1 MKRILVLN
9 FFPAFYPPQS
19 GGELRYFNFY
29 NELSKVY
36 NITLLSPTYNH
47 HKFEIVE
54 FNKTFR
60 EYRIPKEDIHN
71 KLHLDID
78 QKRLA
83 PEVSALVCALST
95 KYPNNYH
102 KYYLT
107 LYKDADIIIHESP
120 YMLNY
125 DFFFG
130 VDKKPRIYNSYN
142 CESNLVR
149 QMWKGNYAE
158 EFISFIERLERRLA
172 ANADIIFTVSD
183 EEKEKFSAD
192 FNINP
197 DKIALAPNGID
208 PNDFRFFRKAIS
220 NKRKTALFIGSW
232 HPPNIE
238 AAEFIANTL
247 TPMCPEIDF
256 IIAGAVGDHIKGIK
270 LRNVKL
276 LGKVDNAVKQRLFE
290 TADIAIN
297 PMFSGAGTNLKTLE
311 YLAAGL
317 PLLSTNMGIRG
328 LNLKDGVHFI
338 LAEKNNFADR
348 LKRLA
353 ANPVEAEKLSSIG
366 KQYIIQNYS
375 WKNIVENARE
385 QIEKMLTKTSFR
397 KTIVVLNDFKVSRP
411 YSGGEVRINKLYSRI
426 SSHVNVLLICF
437 NNENI
442 IERTNITEHFIEIA
456 IPKTKEHLEEETR
469 INSLYSVSATDVVNS
484 YMVANNAMI
493 VDAIKDL
500 ATFGDILILS
510 HPYMAILTEYSKPIP
525 IIYESLNAEF
535 QLKEQMLLKHPKY
548 QELMSQVYKIEKLA
562 CENSQ
567 FIVASSKDDYAPLL
581 KVSEAAKDIFVIPNG
596 VELLYDTLYDIKS
609 IKDFFYGYPI
619 IVFLGSAHKPNIDAL
634 RFIID
639 ELAVKLKDFYFI
651 VIGSVGD
658 AVAKPSAKN
667 VLLFGKL
674 EEEYKNILLKIAD
687 VAINPMME
695 GSGSN
700 LKVAEY
706 FSNRLPVITT
716 SMGARGYDITSGT
729 EAIICDLANFTNCI
743 SQLMSNNELRSRLSE
758 KGYEYCKKNLDWSY
772 LGDAFYNIINQR
784 ILHQVDKKKAL
795 VITYRYTLPPLGG
808 AEVYLSNVIKELS
821 KTDKFTFDIVTTDI
835 FEIFNKYHFAT
846 EFTFIGQQKIPV
858 DKNIDVYRFK
868 TDTILDEEKYINA
881 KTLYQLW
888 MAESINISEK
898 FSDTYSFPLL
908 MGGWHFPES
917 INNGF
922 QLWSSP
928 DALIY
933 AKGIKE
939 IVIKAYTPER
949 KTLSI
954 YGDESLI
961 HQQEINGLF
970 SLTLNVKDVIALH
983 LKTEPNYAPF
993 DVRPLGVL
1001 LYSLQ
1006 YKTSDKEGYIRLDY
1020 CYKDYLKENHI
1031 EEYIESLIQT
1041 ARTRKGEI
1049 EGFFHTI
1056 RGPNSQ
1062 DLEMFLN
1069 KAIKNYDIV
1078 LGHSIPFKTSLIAA
1092 KYAKKYNMPL
1102 VLLPHFHFDDEFYHW
1117 KEYYNAMICADAV
1130 IGFPEIA
1137 QKLFYNKIG
1146 VQSNLLP
1153 GGAVYENENDKI
1165 DSSEFLKSYKS
1176 RLPFF
1181 LILGRKSGSK
1191 KYQSIIEASRKSIK
1205 KDNKFNLVM
1214 IGRDEDKIHVSTSDV
1229 IYLGEQP
1236 REVVLGA
1243 LKECIGLINM
1253 SESESFGMVILEA
1266 WMQKKPV
1273 IINKRCHAFAELVQ
1287 DNVNGLLATEQN
1299 LHEKIEYILEN
1310 EVHAEQ
1316 MGLNGYNKVTVDYT
1330 WKSVAS
1336 KFQDIFE
1343 NLIKSRFRIEHFSYN
1358 KEKEEFIKHK
1368 KDIDDLFNI
1377 FKQAGIKE
1385 LNTHINIIDIGSG
1398 LGMHAGFL
1406 STIFNEVTGVDII
1419 DYNHLYNGEFPRL
1432 LVEKYERNGF
1442 PIDVNKINFIT
1453 SDAAALPFD
1462 NNFFD
1467 VCVSFDA
1474 FEHIEEP
1481 DKALSEI
1488 IRITKPGGYIYIKFD
1503 PIWTADTGNHFFHR
1517 VQEPWAHL
1525 MVTDEEFIQK
1535 MTLGG
1540 ATQFEINEYK
1550 HALNRKRLNYYLK
1563 FFDKTIKGG
1572 KVKVLYHDKWSG
1584 VVNEQHM
1591 KHGNLRQ
1598 LLSKG
1603 FSEEELLTR
1612 GLRYVLQINKT

>member
-29 NELSKVY
+29 NELSKFY

-54 FNKTFR
+54 FNKNFR

-83 PEVSALVCALST
+83 PEVSALVCALSA

-102 KYYLT
+102 KYYLS
-107 LYKDADIIIHESP
+107 LYKDADTIIHESP

-142 CESNLVR
+142 CESSLVR
-149 QMWKGNYAE
+149 QMWKGTYAE
-158 EFISFIERLERRLA
+158 EFISFIEELERELA
-172 ANADIIFTVSD
+172 TNADIIFTVSD
-183 EEKEKFSAD
+183 EEKEKFSTD

-208 PNDFRFFRKAIS
+208 PNDFTFFRKVIS
-220 NKRKTALFIGSW
+220 NKRKTAFFIGSW

-238 AAEFIANTL
+238 AAEFIVNTL
-247 TPMCPEIDF
+247 APMCPEIDF
-256 IIAGAVGDHIKGIK
+256 TIAGAVSDYFKGAK
-270 LRNVKL
+270 LKNVKL
-276 LGKVDNAVKQRLFE
+276 LGKVDNAEKQRLFE
-290 TADIAIN
+290 TSDIAIN

-311 YLAAGL
+311 YLAAGI

-328 LNLKDGVHFI
+328 LNLIDSVHFI

-353 ANPVEAEKLSSIG
+353 ANPEGAENLSSIA
-366 KQYIIQNYS
+366 KQYVVQHYS

-385 QIEKMLTKTSFR
+385 YIEKIITKTSFK
-397 KTIVVLNDFKVSRP
+397 KTIIVLNDFKVSKP

-426 SSHVNVLLICF
+426 SRYVNVLLICF
-437 NNENI
+437 NNGST
-442 IERTNITEHFIEIA
+442 IERTNITESFIEIA

-469 INSLYSVSATDVVNS
+469 INSLYSVSATDIVNS
-484 YMVANNAMI
+484 YMVADNAMI
-493 VDAIKDL
+493 VDIIKNIS
-500 ATFGDILILS
+500 TFGDVLILS
-510 HPYMAILTEYSKPIP
+510 HPYMVALTEYSKPMP
-525 IIYESLNAEF
+525 IIYESHNAEF
-535 QLKEQMLLKHPKY
+535 QLKEQMLLKHPKH
-548 QELMSQVYKIEKLA
+548 QELTSQVYKIEKLA

-581 KVSEAAKDIFVIPNG
+581 KVCGASKEVFIIPNG
-596 VELLYDTLYDIKS
+596 VEVLYDTLYDIKS
-609 IKDFFYGYPI
+609 IKDSFYGYPI
-619 IVFLGSAHKPNIDAL
+619 IVFMGSAHKPNIDAL

-658 AVAKPSAKN
+658 AVARPSVKN

-674 EEEYKNILLKIAD
+674 EEKYKNILLQIAD
-687 VAINPMME
+687 IAINPMME

-706 FSNRLPVITT
+706 FSNRIPVVTT
-716 SMGARGYDITSGT
+716 PIGARGYDITSGT

-743 SQLMSNNELRSRLSE
+743 AQLLENNELRSRLSK
-758 KGYEYCKKNLDWSY
+758 KGHKYCEKNLDWSY

-784 ILHQVDKKKAL
+784 ILHQDDKKKVL
-795 VITYRYTLPPLGG
+795 VITYRYTIPPLGG

-821 KTDKFTFDIVTTDI
+821 KTDKFTFDIATTDI

-846 EFTFIGQQKIPV
+846 EFTLIGNQKTPV
-858 DKNIDVYRFK
+858 DENIDVYRFK
-868 TDTILDEEKYINA
+868 TDTLLDQEKYINA

-888 MAESINISEK
+888 MKESVHISEK
-898 FSDTYSFPLL
+898 FLDTYSFPLL
-908 MGGWHFPES
+908 MGGWHFPEA

-922 QLWSSP
+922 QIWSSH

-933 AKGIKE
+933 TKEIKE
-939 IVIKAYTPER
+939 ILIKAYTPVK

-961 HQQEINGLF
+961 YQQEVNGLF
-970 SLTLNVKDVIALH
+970 NLTLNVTNVSVLH
-983 LKTEPNYAPF
+983 LKTESNYVPSDA
-993 DVRPLGVL
+993 RPLGVL

-1006 YKTSDKEGYIRLDY
+1006 YHTSDKEGYIRLDY

-1031 EEYIESLIQT
+1031 EEYIEALIQT
-1041 ARTRKGEI
+1041 AKTRKSEI
-1049 EGFFHTI
+1049 EGLFHVI
-1056 RGPNSQ
+1056 RGPNSHA
-1062 DLEMFLN
+1062 LEEFLN
-1069 KAIKNYDIV
+1069 KAIKNYDII
-1078 LGHSIPFKTSLIAA
+1078 LGHSIPFKTSIIAA
-1092 KYAKKYNMPL
+1092 KYAKKYDRPL

-1117 KEYYNAMICADAV
+1117 KEYFTAMDHADAV
-1130 IGFPEIA
+1130 IGFPKIA

-1153 GGAVYENENDKI
+1153 GGAVYEDENDKV

-1176 RLPFF
+1176 PLPFF

-1191 KYQSIIEASRKSIK
+1191 KYQSIIEASRKNSK
-1205 KDNKFNLVM
+1205 KDSKFNLVM
-1214 IGRDEDKIHVSTSDV
+1214 IGRDEDKIHISNSDV

-1236 REVVLGA
+1236 RKVVLGA
-1243 LKECIGLINM
+1243 LKECVGLINM

-1273 IINKRCHAFAELVQ
+1273 IINKRCQAFAELVQ

-1299 LHEKIEYILEN
+1299 LHEKMGYILEN
-1310 EVHAEQ
+1310 KTHAEQ

-1330 WKSVAS
+1330 WESVAS
-1336 KFQDIFE
+1336 KFQKVFE
-1343 NLIKSRFRIEHFSYN
+1343 NLIKSKFGIEHFSYN

-1368 KDIDDLFNI
+1368 KDIDDL
-1377 FKQAGIKE
+1377 
-1385 LNTHINIIDIGSG
+1385 
-1398 LGMHAGFL
+1398 
-1406 STIFNEVTGVDII
+1406 
-1419 DYNHLYNGEFPRL
+1419 
-1432 LVEKYERNGF
+1432 
-1442 PIDVNKINFIT
+1442 
-1453 SDAAALPFD
+1453 
-1462 NNFFD
+1462 
-1467 VCVSFDA
+1467 
-1474 FEHIEEP
+1474 
-1481 DKALSEI
+1481 
-1488 IRITKPGGYIYIKFD
+1488 
-1503 PIWTADTGNHFFHR
+1503 
-1517 VQEPWAHL
+1517 
-1525 MVTDEEFIQK
+1525 
-1535 MTLGG
+1535 
-1540 ATQFEINEYK
+1540 
-1550 HALNRKRLNYYLK
+1550 
-1563 FFDKTIKGG
+1563 
-1572 KVKVLYHDKWSG
+1572 
-1584 VVNEQHM
+1584 
-1591 KHGNLRQ
+1591 
-1598 LLSKG
+1598 
-1603 FSEEELLTR
+1603 
-1612 GLRYVLQINKT
+1612 